1 MLNFRELY
9 AIIDISNES
18 FKLKLLSN
26 RGDDYRMI
34 EIKNVTKNV
43 GNKVI
48 LDDINLLV
56 EKGTLVVL
64 IGSSGCGK
72 TTTLKLINKL
82 IKPTSGEIYIDNKP
96 ISKENTIELRRKI
109 GYVIQNTGLFPHL
122 TIKENIELI
131 PRLKKEKSIEEIEK
145 TTTELLQMVG
155 LKYEDYINK
164 YPSELSGGQQQR
176 IGVARAIATDAE
188 IILMDEPFSALDP
201 ITRTSLQEQLFT
213 LQDEL
218 KKTIIFVTHDMDEAL
233 KIADKICIMNQGKIA
248 QYDTP
253 ENILRHPAN
262 EFVKN
267 FIGLD
272 RVWNNPEYIKAKD
285 IMIKEPVSVKP
296 TRTII
301 QGIEIMKT
309 SKVDSLLIVDKDH
322 KLQGIV
328 TVKDMKSNVNKET
341 LLGSIMSKVL
351 LYVNEEDNLVNILSV
366 MNEHSVG
373 YIPVVS
379 EDKKLAGLITR
390 SSLILVL
397 SEQFLEMEG
406 ECPWIK

>member
-1 MLNFRELY
+1 
-9 AIIDISNES
+9 
-18 FKLKLLSN
+18 
-26 RGDDYRMI
+26 MI
-34 EIKNVTKNV
+34 KIKNVTKKV
-43 GNKVI
+43 GTKVI
-48 LDDINLLV
+48 LDDITLDI

-82 IKPTSGEIYIDNKP
+82 IKPTSGEIYIDDKP

-131 PRLKKEKSIEEIEK
+131 PRLKKEKTIEEIEK
-145 TTTELLQMVG
+145 TTIELLEMVG
-155 LKYEDYINK
+155 LKYEDYIDK
-164 YPSELSGGQQQR
+164 YPSQLSGGQQQR

-233 KIADKICIMNQGKIA
+233 KIADKICIMDSGKVA

-253 ENILRHPAN
+253 ENILRNPVN

-272 RVWNNPEYIKAKD
+272 RVWHNPEYIKAKD
-285 IMIKEPVSVKP
+285 IMIKDPVSVKP
-296 TRTII
+296 SRTII
-301 QGIEIMKT
+301 QGIEIMRT
-309 SKVDSLLIVDKDH
+309 SKVDSLLITDKNH
-322 KLQGIV
+322 KLEGIV
-328 TVKDMKSNVNKET
+328 TVKDMKSNISKSQS
-341 LLGSIMSKVL
+341 LGSIMSSEVL
-351 LYVNEEDNLVNILSV
+351 VVKEDDNLVNILSI
-366 MNEHSVG
+366 MNERSVG
-373 YIPVVS
+373 YIPVVT
-379 EDKKLAGLITR
+379 EEYRLAGLITR
-390 SSLILVL
+390 SSLLSVL
-397 SEQFLEMEG
+397 SEQFLEMEVSVLG
-406 ECPWIK
+406 

>member
-1 MLNFRELY
+1 
-9 AIIDISNES
+9 
-18 FKLKLLSN
+18 
-26 RGDDYRMI
+26 MI
-34 EIKNVTKNV
+34 KIKNVTKKV
-43 GNKVI
+43 GTKVI
-48 LDDINLLV
+48 LDDITLDI

-82 IKPTSGEIYIDNKP
+82 IKPTSGEIYIDDKP

-131 PRLKKEKSIEEIEK
+131 PRLKKEKTIEEIEK
-145 TTTELLQMVG
+145 TTIELLEMVG
-155 LKYEDYINK
+155 LKYEDYIDK
-164 YPSELSGGQQQR
+164 YPSQLSGGQQQR

-233 KIADKICIMNQGKIA
+233 KIADKICIMDSGKVA

-253 ENILRHPAN
+253 ENILRNPVN

-285 IMIKEPVSVKP
+285 IMIKDPVSVKP
-296 TRTII
+296 SRTII
-301 QGIEIMKT
+301 QGIEIMRT
-309 SKVDSLLIVDKDH
+309 SKVDSLLITDKNH
-322 KLQGIV
+322 KLEGIV
-328 TVKDMKSNVNKET
+328 TVKDMKSNISKSQS
-341 LLGSIMSKVL
+341 LGSIMSSEVL
-351 LYVNEEDNLVNILSV
+351 VVKEDDNLVNILSI
-366 MNEHSVG
+366 MNERSVG
-373 YIPVVS
+373 YIPVVTD
-379 EDKKLAGLITR
+379 EYKLAGLITR
-390 SSLILVL
+390 SSLLSVL
-397 SEQFLEMEG
+397 SEQFLEMEVSVLG
-406 ECPWIK
+406 